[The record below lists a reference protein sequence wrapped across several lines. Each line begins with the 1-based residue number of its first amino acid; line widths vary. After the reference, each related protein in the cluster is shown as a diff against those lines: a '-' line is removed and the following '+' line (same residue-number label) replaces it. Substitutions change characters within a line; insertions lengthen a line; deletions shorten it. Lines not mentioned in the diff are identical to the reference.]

1 MLLWEKTYVNEFV
14 NRNAFS
20 KWQCAKENCDLCTTN
35 YFIFQTFNSKKWIRW
50 TRSHAYQF
58 KRHLV
63 WTLVDDSNTM
73 VMVWDDFSCP
83 KGLSVYSAR
92 NPSFISE
99 PLTYEN
105 MKEVEDATATVW
117 TL

>member
-1 MLLWEKTYVNEFV
+1 
-14 NRNAFS
+14 
-20 KWQCAKENCDLCTTN
+20 
-35 YFIFQTFNSKKWIRW
+35 
-50 TRSHAYQF
+50 
-58 KRHLV
+58 
-63 WTLVDDSNTM
+63 M

-105 MKEVEDATATVW
+105 MKEVEDATDSMDFVVDVSSRMI
-117 TL
+117 

>member
-1 MLLWEKTYVNEFV
+1 MCNTILYFRLLTWREYDEQDHIHT
-14 NRNAFS
+14 
-20 KWQCAKENCDLCTTN
+20 
-35 YFIFQTFNSKKWIRW
+35 
-50 TRSHAYQF
+50 YQF
-58 KRHLV
+58 QRHLV